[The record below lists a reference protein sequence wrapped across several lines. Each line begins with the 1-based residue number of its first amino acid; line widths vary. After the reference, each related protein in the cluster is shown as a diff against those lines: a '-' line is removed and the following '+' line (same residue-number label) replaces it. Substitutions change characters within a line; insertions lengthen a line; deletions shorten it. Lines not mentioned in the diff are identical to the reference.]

1 VGPHEGHRIGAAG
14 GWAAAV
20 SARASLRRS
29 HARTV
34 TQTGGASK
42 EKGLFF
48 FCCCGFF
55 FSPFLFLFFYATSWL
70 RVLVWWGGILRSGA
84 RSYTNGGR
92 AASCG
97 CAAYTTRVVVG
108 HGDMW
113 GHEWRGVQMSVTCG
127 TVGCAAALDWWT
139 AAMGPAG
146 WL

>member
-55 FSPFLFLFFYATSWL
+55 FSPFLFLFFL
-70 RVLVWWGGILRSGA
+70 CDEL
-84 RSYTNGGR
+84 
-92 AASCG
+92 AAG
-97 CAAYTTRVVVG
+97 FGVVG
-108 HGDMW
+108 GNSPKRCAFIYERGTRRFVW
-113 GHEWRGVQMSVTCG
+113 VRGVHDACG
-127 TVGCAAALDWWT
+127 RGRW
-139 AAMGPAG
+139 
-146 WL
+146 